1 MSEISKQDSVDV
13 REFNDQA
20 FLIWKNIVTNEGQSS
35 ECKLEKFSRNKGP
48 IIHKIVD
55 DYTPSTIVSKMM
67 KNDNIDLYK
76 NFLDLETHKLTAL
89 QAELKAY
96 KIEESEYVP
105 FYFPT
110 AAERVT
116 RQSILETGTTAATV
130 IKSFNV
136 QYLGK
141 DTFTADKSIK
151 CTLDLHTDNI
161 KNLFNEP
168 PPGYAKTVELFT
180 IFRNKTAKLSEG
192 LKTKKKVPATQ
203 LNKARSSQIAITLGY
218 NPPSIESGSR
228 SLFTRDEIDAIKNSK
243 LSLRLTYVDHTIQV
257 QENGAANVTIEFI
270 GRMSSIVRDPA
281 YDLMSTTTDIIE
293 RSKMDTEL
301 KNLSKK
307 PDQNKKKI
315 QEIKNQVLV
324 ANRLQFR
331 SYLLNLENKGLLYDE
346 PISISEIEG
355 FKRYGLTG
363 KDLER
368 KISEEVE
375 RKSGALSNPVQAVYD
390 SEGSEG
396 LEKLRDKSLKKPST
410 EGSTITEVRE
420 SLVDELQDAESILKN
435 LARVAKTLSYFHLGD
450 LIAAVI
456 EETHTRIEA
465 AIDELSRSSDDDAAA
480 RAFRLV
486 KALQDLEDFKIM
498 FASVQIST
506 SEDRMKS
513 INLADIP
520 ITAALYQK
528 FVFERIEQRHVVKYN
543 LNSFLQDCVTYFIPK
558 SLKGHV
564 VRDAPFLENR
574 TSVKSFEVSGENID
588 NSKITIRSKNLPS
601 MLKRIPAKNLRD
613 QTDYMVIYS
622 EQDAE
627 NSFSRGGNRA
637 KDHRD
642 GIYHFHIG
650 RSRGVLKSIS
660 FSKQEIMYRKEALM
674 LNSVSLF
681 DQLKMPYNIAIEMY
695 GNSVFLPGSMIFV
708 DPSNLG
714 LGSGRSRDSAA
725 FQLGLGGYY
734 QLIGISTSYSNG
746 RMSTSATGVFVSWA
760 ESESGILEEL
770 SSAPKPSDRSPGSA
784 E

>member
-1 MSEISKQDSVDV
+1 MSETSKQDSIDI

-96 KIEESEYVP
+96 KIEDSKYVP

-116 RQSILETGTTAATV
+116 RQSILETGTTAATT

-151 CTLDLHTDNI
+151 CTLDLYTDNI

-203 LNKARSSQIAITLGY
+203 LNRARSSQIAITLGY

-243 LSLRLTYVDHTIQV
+243 LSLRLTYVDHTISV
-257 QENGAANVTIEFI
+257 QENGAANVNIEFI

-281 YDLMSTTTDIIE
+281 YDLMSTTTDIVE

-307 PDQNKKKI
+307 PNQNKKKI
-315 QEIKNQVLV
+315 QEIKNQILV

-363 KDLER
+363 TDLQR
-368 KISEEVE
+368 KINEEVE
-375 RKSGALSNPVQAVYD
+375 RKSEALSNPVQTVYD
-390 SEGSEG
+390 NEGNEG

-410 EGSTITEVRE
+410 ESSTIAEVRE
-420 SLVDELQDAESILKN
+420 DLVDEFQDAESILKN

-456 EETHTRIEA
+456 EETHTRIET
-465 AIDELSRSSDDDAAA
+465 AIDELSRSFDEDASE

-486 KALQDLEDFKIM
+486 KTLRDLEDFKIM

-528 FVFERIEQRHVVKYN
+528 FVFERIEQRHIVKYN

-564 VRDAPFLENR
+564 VRDAPFLENG
-574 TSVKSFEVSGENID
+574 TSIKSFEVSGENID

-613 QTDYMVIYS
+613 QTDYMVVYS
-622 EQDAE
+622 EQDPE

-681 DQLKMPYNIAIEMY
+681 DQLKMPYNISIEMY

-734 QLIGISTSYSNG
+734 QLIGISTNYSNG

-770 SSAPKPSDRSPGSA
+770 SSTPKPSDRSPGSA

>member
-1 MSEISKQDSVDV
+1 M
-13 REFNDQA
+13 
-20 FLIWKNIVTNEGQSS
+20 
-35 ECKLEKFSRNKGP
+35 
-48 IIHKIVD
+48 
-55 DYTPSTIVSKMM
+55 
-67 KNDNIDLYK
+67 
-76 NFLDLETHKLTAL
+76 
-89 QAELKAY
+89 
-96 KIEESEYVP
+96 
-105 FYFPT
+105 
-110 AAERVT
+110 
-116 RQSILETGTTAATV
+116 
-130 IKSFNV
+130 
-136 QYLGK
+136 
-141 DTFTADKSIK
+141 
-151 CTLDLHTDNI
+151 
-161 KNLFNEP
+161 
-168 PPGYAKTVELFT
+168 
-180 IFRNKTAKLSEG
+180 
-192 LKTKKKVPATQ
+192 
-203 LNKARSSQIAITLGY
+203 
-218 NPPSIESGSR
+218 
-228 SLFTRDEIDAIKNSK
+228 
-243 LSLRLTYVDHTIQV
+243 
-257 QENGAANVTIEFI
+257 
-270 GRMSSIVRDPA
+270 
-281 YDLMSTTTDIIE
+281 
-293 RSKMDTEL
+293 
-301 KNLSKK
+301 
-307 PDQNKKKI
+307 
-315 QEIKNQVLV
+315 

-331 SYLLNLENKGLLYDE
+331 SYLLNLEKKGLLYDE

-355 FKRYGLTG
+355 FRRYGLTG
-363 KDLER
+363 SDLER
-368 KISEEVE
+368 KIREEIE
-375 RKSGALSNPVQAVYD
+375 RKSEASSNPVQAVYD
-390 SEGSEG
+390 SEGNEG
-396 LEKLRDKSLKKPST
+396 LEKIRDKSLKKPSA

-420 SLVDELQDAESILKN
+420 DLVDELQDAESILKN

-450 LIAAVI
+450 LIAAVV

-465 AIDELSRSSDDDAAA
+465 AIDKIVRSSDDDAAE

-498 FASVQIST
+498 FASVQVST

-528 FVFERIEQRHVVKYN
+528 FVFERIEQKHIVKYS
-543 LNSFLQDCVTYFIPK
+543 LNSFLKDCVAYFIPK

-564 VRDAPFLENR
+564 VRDAPFLENGA
-574 TSVKSFEVSGENID
+574 SIKSFEVSGENID

-622 EQDAE
+622 EQDPE
-627 NSFSRGGNRA
+627 NSLSRGGNRA

-681 DQLKMPYNIAIEMY
+681 DQLKMPYNISIEMY

-734 QLIGISTSYSNG
+734 QLIGISTNYSNG

-770 SSAPKPSDRSPGSA
+770 SSAPKSSDRSPGSA